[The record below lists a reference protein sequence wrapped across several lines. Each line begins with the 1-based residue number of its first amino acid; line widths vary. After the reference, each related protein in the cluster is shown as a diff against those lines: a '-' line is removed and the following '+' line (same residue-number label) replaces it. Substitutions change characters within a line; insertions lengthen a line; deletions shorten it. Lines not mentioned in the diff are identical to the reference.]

1 MTYHKINR
9 GVENEIEFK
18 GLKGR
23 YVYISGLGI
32 GGSLFGGIFLTIIGF
47 PNILSSIFAG
57 VGAIGT
63 TIYAFQQNK
72 RNGRWGKDKKIA
84 QGMYPTS
91 MKRQNYFFDKL
102 VK

>member
-1 MTYHKINR
+1 MTSHKINR

-32 GGSLFGGIFLTIIGF
+32 GGSLFGGIFLTIIGV